1 MKWIVSEESVLQ
13 AQRWFERRGVAV
25 IFLSRFV
32 PGLRLSTYF
41 TAGAVGTSLG
51 AFALYFALAGSI
63 WTPALVGL
71 AAWLGER
78 MLGAI
83 HVFEDYAALGFLTLV
98 AVVLLLKRIVL
109 PAFTRRGRRLL
120 YGSWRRTLQFEF
132 WPPWIFY
139 LPVLGY
145 ILWLALR
152 HRSLALVMA
161 VNPGIPTGGFIGES
175 KRDIL
180 DALGGPSHPN
190 ITPYAFLATNEPLP
204 ERAQRVARFRQEFEL
219 ELPLVLKPDVGPPST
234 PGPVLG
240 LFWLTRPGAEAGE
253 IFSIT
258 EKVLPEVTGDGVH
271 TLEQLILADD
281 RAVCM
286 AAHYFK
292 VNAARL
298 EEVPA
303 AGESVRLVE
312 LGTHCRGAVFLDGR
326 RYETPELAAT
336 VESLSRGFEP
346 AREGLPGFCF
356 GRYDV
361 RFPGGDPEAH
371 GADFQVLEL
380 NGMTAEAT
388 HIYDPSVSLLEA
400 YRTLASQWRLAF
412 EIAAANRRA
421 GQRPATLRE
430 AFGEL
435 LRYRREQRLHRS

>member
-1 MKWIVSEESVLQ
+1 M
-13 AQRWFERRGVAV
+13 R
-25 IFLSRFV
+25 
-32 PGLRLSTYF
+32 
-41 TAGAVGTSLG
+41 AVGSADSKRRWKSTG
-51 AFALYFALAGSI
+51 ASA
-63 WTPALVGL
+63 
-71 AAWLGER
+71 
-78 MLGAI
+78 
-83 HVFEDYAALGFLTLV
+83 
-98 AVVLLLKRIVL
+98 
-109 PAFTRRGRRLL
+109 GRR
-120 YGSWRRTLQFEF
+120 
-132 WPPWIFY
+132 WI
-139 LPVLGY
+139 
-145 ILWLALR
+145 
-152 HRSLALVMA
+152 
-161 VNPGIPTGGFIGES
+161 
-175 KRDIL
+175 
-180 DALGGPSHPN
+180 
-190 ITPYAFLATNEPLP
+190 
-204 ERAQRVARFRQEFEL
+204 
-219 ELPLVLKPDVGPPST
+219 
-234 PGPVLG
+234 
-240 LFWLTRPGAEAGE
+240 
-253 IFSIT
+253 
-258 EKVLPEVTGDGVH
+258 
-271 TLEQLILADD
+271 
-281 RAVCM
+281 
-286 AAHYFK
+286 
-292 VNAARL
+292 AARRIRSIARSTD
-298 EEVPA
+298 ECEVRPVSAMA